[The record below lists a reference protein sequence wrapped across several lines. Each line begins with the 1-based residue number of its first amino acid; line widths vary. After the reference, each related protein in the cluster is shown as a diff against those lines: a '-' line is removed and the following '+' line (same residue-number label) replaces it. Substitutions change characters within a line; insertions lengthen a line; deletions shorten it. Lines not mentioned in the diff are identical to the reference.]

1 MLSIVFSIASIIIA
15 YGLGIIVLAVIVR
28 GFALM
33 FGFDE
38 RVAFI
43 RFLARIT
50 DPFML
55 PVRRIVGRSGRFDM
69 SYLIVIFLLSIM
81 IRLFLQALPS

>member
-1 MLSIVFSIASIIIA
+1 MISILFSIAATIIA
-15 YGLGIIVLAVIVR
+15 YGLGAIIIAVIIR

-38 RVAFI
+38 RIAFI

-50 DPFML
+50 DPFLL
-55 PVRRIVGRSGRFDM
+55 PIRRIVGRVSRFDM

-81 IRLFLQALPS
+81 VRLFLQALPS

>member
-1 MLSIVFSIASIIIA
+1 VLPILFSFASIIIA
-15 YGLGIIVLAVIVR
+15 YGLGAIIIAVIIR
-28 GFALM
+28 IFALM

-38 RVAFI
+38 RIAFI

-50 DPFML
+50 DPFLL
-55 PVRRIVGRSGRFDM
+55 PIRRIVGRVGRFDM

-81 IRLFLQALPS
+81 VRLFLQAIPS